1 MWVGSLIIHLLAQ
14 KISFHLF
21 VCSRSDKPIP
31 SLAHLFS
38 SLCIVLEI
46 LILSNFCNQSFWS
59 FSRNI
64 SKQAAIIGVKASNS
78 LRGRQQA
85 LVHNPARNPIPLLAT
100 PHSSLCRNQAEM
112 STSSE
117 PETPHLY
124 CRQDSLHSHRHL
136 NKHLYCVEKQAK
148 TY

>member
-21 VCSRSDKPIP
+21 VYSRSDKPIP

-59 FSRNI
+59 FSRSV
-64 SKQAAIIGVKASNS
+64 SKQAAITGVKASNS
-78 LRGRQQA
+78 LQGRQQA
-85 LVHNPARNPIPLLAT
+85 LVHSPASNHIPPLTA
-100 PHSSLCRNQAEM
+100 PHSGFRSIPAEV
-112 STSSE
+112 SSSPE
-117 PETPHLY
+117 PQPPHF
-124 CRQDSLHSHRHL
+124 CCKQDSLHLHRRL
-136 NKHLYCVEKQAK
+136 NKHLYRVKKQVK